1 MPVSPYIVHALK
13 YATLTLVAAV
23 IVIAGAALM
32 KDADTGS
39 LTGRLVAPQQSG
51 GTTPT
56 LHIEPQRAVDGFSVP
71 ADTNVIFT
79 VPDGIRIPRI
89 TFLGGRDK
97 DQNVPYWGYC
107 YSGREASNK
116 AAGKTGSELYDGKF
130 FYSLAERRSQEDAQ
144 RADQDT
150 SLLGMRNGANQET
163 PRARASVAEIFN
175 GNDTCYVMS
184 SAELPAAID
193 SDSDDVNN
201 KREQLLGTNRNEVDT
216 DRDGAPDGTEVFV
229 MKTSP
234 LEFDSDRDSLGDRC
248 EDKNMN
254 GTVDLKETSP
264 FNADTDRD
272 QLCDGNAL
280 NRKATACPEPKQNV
294 CRQDINGERVCESVP
309 TSPVHSEDE
318 DENCEV
324 TLDSS
329 GKALETDPTN
339 PESFGAIRDWDYKW
353 NLIGG
358 APRVGTP
365 APVFPIPDFPSGNS
379 SSAR

>member
-39 LTGRLVAPQQSG
+39 LAGRLVAPQQSG
-51 GTTPT
+51 TTPT
-56 LHIEPQRAVDGFSVP
+56 LHIESERAVDGFSVP

-79 VPDGIRIPRI
+79 VPEGVRIPRI
-89 TFLGGRDK
+89 TFLGGQDK

-107 YSGREASNK
+107 YSGREASNR

-144 RADQDT
+144 RENQDN
-150 SLLGMRNGANQET
+150 SLIGMRNSGNQEA
-163 PRARASVAEIFN
+163 PRARASIAEIFN
-175 GNDTCYVMS
+175 GNDTCYVMAA
-184 SAELPAAID
+184 AELPAGID
-193 SDSDDVNN
+193 SDGDDVNN
-201 KREQLLGTNRNEVDT
+201 KREQLLGTNRDEADT
-216 DRDGAPDGTEVFV
+216 DRDGAPDGVEVFV
-229 MKTSP
+229 MRTAP
-234 LEFDSDRDSLGDRC
+234 LDPDSDHDGLGDRC
-248 EDKNMN
+248 EDKNTN

-264 FNADTDRD
+264 FNTDTDRD
-272 QLCDGNAL
+272 GLCDGSGA
-280 NRKATACPEPKQNV
+280 ASACPEKKQTV
-294 CRQDINGERVCESVP
+294 CAVDAAGERNCESRP
-309 TSPVHSEDE
+309 TSPVYGEDMNH
-318 DENCEV
+318 NCEV
-324 TLDSS
+324 DRDQN
-329 GKALETDPTN
+329 GKLLETDPTN
-339 PESFGAIRDWDYKW
+339 AETFGIRDWDYKW

-365 APVFPIPDFPSGNS
+365 APAFPIPDFPSGNS